1 MTHPGTAVIARIS
14 PFFLA
19 TLSLIAATSPVA
31 AKVTGYLEQ
40 TQVPDSIALV
50 PAPPA
55 AGTVSAAL
63 DVQVS
68 REALALRGTER
79 FAQASLD
86 ADDSFPKGPLPPG
99 GNQFS
104 CALGMDVDSS
114 RTPAIFS
121 LLQRSRRDA
130 SATAGPAKNQHLRQR
145 PYVVNAAPTC
155 TPEEED
161 KKRETGSYPS
171 GHGIAGW
178 AWALI
183 LAEVA
188 PERADAIFARGR
200 NYAESRLV
208 CNMHW
213 HSDIVQ
219 ARFLGAALVARLH
232 DNPEFQAD
240 LLAAERE
247 IAAARATGRSSSR
260 DCAAEEAV
268 LQVRP
273 QSAL

>member
-1 MTHPGTAVIARIS
+1 MTHPETAVIARTRR
-14 PFFLA
+14 FALA
-19 TLSLIAATSPVA
+19 ALSLVAAASPVA
-31 AKVTGYLEQ
+31 AKVTGYLAD
-40 TQVPDSIALV
+40 TQVPDSIALL

-55 AGTVSAAL
+55 AGTITAVL
-63 DVQVS
+63 DAQVS
-68 REALALRGTER
+68 DEALALRGTER
-79 FAQASLD
+79 FAQASRD
-86 ADDSFPKGPLPPG
+86 ADDSFPKGPLQPG
-99 GNQFS
+99 ANQFS
-104 CALGMDVDSS
+104 CALGMDVDSA

-130 SATAGPAKNQHLRQR
+130 SATARPAKNQYLRLR

-155 TPEEED
+155 TPEEDD

-183 LAEVA
+183 LAEAA

-200 NYAESRLV
+200 SYAESRLV

-232 DNPEFQAD
+232 DNAEFQAD
-240 LLAAERE
+240 MLAARRE
-247 IAAARATGRSSSR
+247 IADAHAAGLQPSR
-260 DCAAEEAV
+260 DCAAEEEV
-268 LQVRP
+268 LKVRP

>member
-1 MTHPGTAVIARIS
+1 MTPPGTAVIARIS

-171 GHGIAGW
+171 AHGIAGW

>member
-1 MTHPGTAVIARIS
+1 MTRHPTAAIARTR
-14 PFFLA
+14 PFALA
-19 TLSLIAATSPVA
+19 ALSLIATTSPVA
-31 AKVTGYLEQ
+31 AKVTGYLVQ
-40 TQVPDSIALV
+40 TQVPDSIALL

-55 AGTVSAAL
+55 AGTVTAAL
-63 DVQVS
+63 DAQVS
-68 REALALRGTER
+68 DEALALRGTER
-79 FAQASLD
+79 FAQASRD
-86 ADDSFPKGPLPPG
+86 ADDSFPKGPMQPG
-99 GNQFS
+99 ANQFS
-104 CALGMDVDSS
+104 CALGIDVDAA
-114 RTPAIFS
+114 RTPALLS

-130 SATAGPAKNQHLRQR
+130 SATARPAKNQYLRRR

-155 TPEEED
+155 TPEEDD

-188 PERADAIFARGR
+188 PQRADAIFARGR
-200 NYAESRLV
+200 SYAESRLV

-219 ARFLGAALVARLH
+219 ARFLGATLVARLH

-240 LLAAERE
+240 LLAAKRE
-247 IAAARATGRSSSR
+247 IAAARAAGRSSSR

-268 LQVRP
+268 LKVRP